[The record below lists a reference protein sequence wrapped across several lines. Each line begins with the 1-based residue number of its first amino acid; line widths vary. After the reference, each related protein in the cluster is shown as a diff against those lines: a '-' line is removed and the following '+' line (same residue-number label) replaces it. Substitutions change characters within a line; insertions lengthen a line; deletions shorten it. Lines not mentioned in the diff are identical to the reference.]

1 MPSRAEQAKA
11 ALIERASE
19 IARGRLG
26 EKRGAQA
33 AHFVKAFYANVPP
46 DDLLGEEP
54 ETLFAAALAL
64 WTFGAERMPGTAK
77 VRIFN
82 PNPDEHGWRSSHTIV
97 EIVNDDMPFLVDSV
111 TAAINQRDLTVHLV
125 IHPVVRVERDAKG
138 RIVATDSKDA
148 APESFMQ
155 LRIDELLDP
164 KRHTEIA
171 AVIERVLGDVRNA
184 VTDWRPMLA
193 KVEETL
199 EEIATETTNLPDEQ
213 TDEARSFLQWLPD
226 DHYIFLGYREYDIAG
241 EGDSQSLSIRRG
253 SGLGVLRDETISV
266 FDGLRNLD
274 TLPADLRQFL
284 KQSRLLIVTK
294 ANHRAT
300 VHRPVHMDSI
310 VVKRFDNKGRIF
322 GERLFVGLLTSVAY
336 NRSPRD
342 TPILRRKVA
351 HVLERSGF
359 SPRSHDGK
367 ALAHILET
375 YPRDELFQISEDE
388 LFQIA
393 LGILHLQE
401 RQRTALFVRRD
412 PFERFIS
419 ALVYLPRDRF
429 TTDLRLRVQD
439 ILATAYKGKVDAFY
453 TQMTDAALGRLHI
466 IVSTTPGAV
475 PDVDV
480 NELEAKIA
488 EATRSWRDHLQEAL
502 IESKGEALGLQLL
515 QRYGN
520 AFPVAYRDRFSA
532 RAAVLDID
540 RIEQAIAGGTVALN
554 LYRPI
559 EAAPDELRFKIYNAG
574 DQLALSEI
582 LPMLEHMG
590 LRVIG
595 EVPFT
600 IEPAGLGRVV
610 WLHDFGMRT
619 ADGSSVDLA
628 SAKERFQDAYARV
641 WLGEA
646 EADGFNRLIL
656 QAGLDWRD
664 VAMLRAYAKYLRQ
677 TGAAFSQAY
686 MEETLARNG
695 TIAAALVNLFRV
707 RFDPAG
713 QDRDQRAL
721 AIRAGIE
728 RAFDAVTS
736 LDEDR
741 ILRRFL
747 NLIEASL
754 RTNFF
759 QKQENGQPKPY
770 LSVKLDSRIVEELPL
785 PRPMVEIFVYSTRV
799 EAVHLRGG
807 KVARGGIRWSD
818 RREDFRAEVL
828 GLLKAQMVK
837 NAVIVPV
844 GSKGGFV
851 VKRPPSSGGREAL
864 MEEVVYCYKT
874 MMRGLLDI
882 TDNRSGDKILPPP
895 DVVRHD
901 EDDPYLVVAADKGT
915 ATFSDI
921 ANGVAAEYQYWLG
934 DAFASGGSAGYD
946 HKKMGIT
953 ARGGWESVKR
963 HFRELDV
970 DIQNQ
975 DFTVIGVGDM
985 SGDVFGNGMLLSEH
999 IKLLGAFNHLHIFV
1013 DPDPDPKAS
1022 FAERKRLF
1030 DLPRS
1035 SWRDYDPKLIS
1046 AGGGVFDRS
1055 AKTVAVSPQVKAAF
1069 GLDAA
1074 SVSPSDLIRAILKAK
1089 VDLLWLGGIG
1099 TYVKATAESQ
1109 VSVGDRGNDAL
1120 RINAERLRCRV
1131 VGEGA
1136 NLGFTQRGRIAYA
1149 QAGGWINTDAIDNS
1163 AGVDCSDHEVNI
1175 KILLNGLVDAGDL
1188 TVKQRDELL
1197 ETMTEEVAE
1206 LVLRDNYLQTQAIS
1220 IWRKN
1225 DWLRLDQQGRFMR
1238 ALERSGQ
1245 LDRSLEYLPD
1255 DETIQ
1260 ERIALRQGLTR
1271 SELAVLLAY
1280 AKISLYH
1287 ELLPSDLP
1295 DDPQLIDDLV
1305 RYFPTPL
1312 QQRFRDAIPQHRLR
1326 REIIASVVTNSLVNR
1341 VGPTFLYVM
1350 KEKTGCDAAAIARAY
1365 ATTRA
1370 VFDLRSYWSQIEGLD
1385 NKVPASVQ
1393 ISMLDTTVDIAE
1405 AGTLWFLRNARGAA
1419 DLPGGIEVHRN
1430 GIAELAATL
1439 GSVGT
1444 DEDRAEIE
1452 QRVITYRRDGVPE
1465 DLARRMTALDRL
1477 GSGLDIV
1484 EIANRGGHKLA
1495 DVARIYFSVG
1505 DRFHLDWLRRASREV
1520 NLDTHWD
1527 RMAVAAVIDDLYLH
1541 QRELTHG
1548 VLTNG
1553 AAAGAEPVDRWMS
1566 ERAIAVRRI
1575 EALFAELRH
1584 TGGFDLA
1591 KLAVANREL
1600 RLLTDS

>member
-1 MPSRAEQAKA
+1 MPSRAEQAKS

-19 IARGRLG
+19 IARERFGD
-26 EKRGAQA
+26 KRGTQA
-33 AHFVKAFYANVPP
+33 AQFVQAFYANVPP
-46 DDLLGEEP
+46 DDILGEEP

-64 WTFGAERMPGTAK
+64 WTFGAERTPGVAK

-82 PNPDEHGWRSSHTIV
+82 PHPDEHGWRSTHTIV

-111 TAAINQRDLTVHLV
+111 TAEINQRNLTVHLV
-125 IHPVVRVERDAKG
+125 IHPIVQVERDAKG
-138 RIVATDSKDA
+138 RIVATNSKNA

-155 LRIDELLDP
+155 LRIDELLDQ
-164 KRHTEIA
+164 KQHAEIA
-171 AVIERVLGDVRNA
+171 EGIGRVLEDVRHA
-184 VTDWRPMLA
+184 VSDWQPMLG
-193 KVEETL
+193 KVGETL
-199 EEIATETTNLPDEQ
+199 AEIETETIDLPGEEIE
-213 TDEARSFLQWLPD
+213 EARTFLRWLLD

-241 EGDSQSLSIRRG
+241 EGESQSLSIREG
-253 SGLGVLRDETISV
+253 SGLGVLRDEAVSV

-274 TLPADLRQFL
+274 RLPADLRQFL

-294 ANHRAT
+294 ANRRSS

-310 VVKRFDNKGRIF
+310 LVKRFDARGQIF
-322 GERLFVGLLTSVAY
+322 GERLYVGLLTSVAY

-342 TPILRRKVA
+342 IPILRRKA
-351 HVLERSGF
+351 ANILARSGF
-359 SPRSHDGK
+359 LPGSHDGK

-388 LFQIA
+388 LFEIA

-401 RQRTALFVRRD
+401 RQRTALFVRKD

-429 TTDLRLRVQD
+429 TTDLRLKVQE
-439 ILATAYKGKVDAFY
+439 ILAKAYNGEIEAFY
-453 TQMTDAALGRLHI
+453 TQMTDAALGRLQFI
-466 IVSTTPGAV
+466 IATTPGAV
-475 PDVDV
+475 PEVDAV
-480 NELEAKIA
+480 ELEARIA

-502 IESKGEALGLQLL
+502 IEAKGEALGLQLL

-520 AFPVAYRDRFSA
+520 AFPVSYRDRFTA
-532 RAAVLDID
+532 RSAVLDIE
-540 RIEQAIAGGTVALN
+540 RIEQATAGGTVALN

-590 LRVIG
+590 LKVIG

-600 IEPAGLGRVV
+600 VEPAGLGRVV

-619 ADGSSVDLA
+619 ANGSTVDLA
-628 SAKERFQDAYARV
+628 SAKERFQEAYARV
-641 WLGEA
+641 WRGEA

-677 TGAAFSQAY
+677 TGAAFSQTY

-695 TIAAALVNLFRV
+695 DIASTLVELFRV
-707 RFDPAG
+707 RFDPAIE
-713 QDRDQRAL
+713 DRDQRAL
-721 AIRAGIE
+721 DIGARIE
-728 RAFDAVTS
+728 AALDKVAS

-759 QKQENGQPKPY
+759 QKQENGEPKSY
-770 LSVKLDSRIVEELPL
+770 LSIKLDSQIVEELPL
-785 PRPMVEIFVYSTRV
+785 PKPMVEIFVYSPRV

-851 VKRPPSSGGREAL
+851 VKRPPATGGREAL

-882 TDNRSGDKILPPP
+882 TDNRSGDAIMPPP

-921 ANGVAAEYQYWLG
+921 ANGVAAEYRHWLG

-953 ARGGWESVKR
+953 ARGAWESVKR
-963 HFRELDV
+963 HFRELSL
-970 DIQNQ
+970 DIQTQ
-975 DFTVIGVGDM
+975 DFTVVGVGDM
-985 SGDVFGNGMLLSEH
+985 SGDVFGNGMLLSGH
-999 IKLLGAFNHLHIFV
+999 IKLIGAFNHLHIFI
-1013 DPDPDPKAS
+1013 DPDPDPAAS

-1030 DLPRS
+1030 ELPRS
-1035 SWRDYDPKLIS
+1035 AWSDYDQALIS
-1046 AGGGVFDRS
+1046 EGGGVFDRS
-1055 AKTVAVSPQVKAAF
+1055 AKTIPVSPQMKAAF
-1069 GLDAA
+1069 GLDTDRIA
-1074 SVSPSDLIRAILKAK
+1074 PTDLMRAIIKAK

-1099 TYVKATAESQ
+1099 TYVKAASESQ
-1109 VSVGDRGNDAL
+1109 ASVGDRANDAL
-1120 RINAERLRCRV
+1120 RVNAERLRCRA

-1149 QAGGWINTDAIDNS
+1149 QAGGMINTDAIDNS

-1188 TVKQRDELL
+1188 TMKQRDKLL
-1197 ETMTEEVAE
+1197 EAMTDEVAE

-1220 IWRKN
+1220 IWRKH
-1225 DWLRLDQQGRFMR
+1225 DWLRLDQHGRFMR

-1245 LDRSLEYLPD
+1245 LDRNLEYLPD

-1260 ERIALRQGLTR
+1260 ERISLRQGLTR
-1271 SELAVLLAY
+1271 PELAVLLAY
-1280 AKISLYH
+1280 AKISLYQ

-1295 DDPQLIDDLV
+1295 DDPQLVDDLV

-1312 QQRFRDAIPQHRLR
+1312 QQRYRDAIAQHRLR
-1326 REIIASVVTNSLVNR
+1326 REIIATVVTNSLVNR
-1341 VGPTFLYVM
+1341 VGPTFLHVM
-1350 KEKTGCDAAAIARAY
+1350 KEKTGYDAASITRAY
-1365 ATTRA
+1365 ATTRG
-1370 VFDLRSYWSQIEGLD
+1370 VFDLRSYWSEIEALD

-1405 AGTLWFLRNARGAA
+1405 TGTIWFLRNAQAGDIA
-1419 DLPGGIEVHRN
+1419 GGIEIFRN
-1430 GIAELAATL
+1430 GIAELAETL
-1439 GSVGT
+1439 ESVGT

-1452 QRVITYRRDGVPE
+1452 QRVVAYRRDGVPE
-1465 DLARRMTALDRL
+1465 ELARRMTRLDRL

-1484 EIANRGGHKLA
+1484 EIAGRGDHKLA
-1495 DVARIYFSVG
+1495 DVARIYFAVG
-1505 DRFHLDWLRRASREV
+1505 DRFHLDWLRRSSREV

-1527 RMAVAAVIDDLYLH
+1527 RMAVAAVVDDLFLH
-1541 QRELTHG
+1541 QRQLTHG
-1548 VLTNG
+1548 ILANG
-1553 AAAGAEPVDRWMS
+1553 VADDALPVDRWMS

-1575 EALFAELRH
+1575 ETLFAELRH

-1600 RLLTDS
+1600 RTLTDG

>member
-1 MPSRAEQAKA
+1 MSSRAEQAKA

-26 EKRGAQA
+26 EKRGAPA
-33 AHFVKAFYANVPP
+33 AHFVQAFYANVPP
-46 DDLLGEEP
+46 DDMLGEEP
-54 ETLFAAALAL
+54 ETLFASALAL
-64 WTFGAERMPGTAK
+64 WTFGAERTPGHAK

-82 PNPDEHGWRSSHTIV
+82 PNPDEHGWRSTHTIV

-111 TAAINQRDLTVHLV
+111 TAAINQRELTVHLV
-125 IHPVVRVERDAKG
+125 IHPIVRVERDAKG
-138 RIVATDSKDA
+138 RVVATDSKDA

-164 KRHTEIA
+164 KRHSEIA
-171 AVIERVLGDVRNA
+171 DDLVRVLDDVRHA
-184 VTDWRPMLA
+184 VADWPPMLD

-199 EEIATETTNLPDEQ
+199 AEIETVDL
-213 TDEARSFLQWLPD
+213 TDEDVEEARAFLHWLRD

-241 EGDSQSLSIRRG
+241 ESESPTLSIRDG
-253 SGLGVLRDETISV
+253 SGLGVLRDKAVSV

-274 TLPADLRQFL
+274 RLPADLRQFL

-294 ANHRAT
+294 ANHRST

-310 VVKRFDNKGRIF
+310 LIKRFDAKGRIF
-322 GERLFVGLLTSVAY
+322 GERLFVGLLTSTAY

-342 TPILRRKVA
+342 IPILRRKA
-351 HVLERSGF
+351 ANILARSGF
-359 SPRSHDGK
+359 LPGSHDGK

-375 YPRDELFQISEDE
+375 FPRDELFQVSEGE
-388 LFQIA
+388 LFEIA

-401 RQRTALFVRRD
+401 RQRTALFVRKD

-419 ALVYLPRDRF
+419 ALVYLPRDRVN
-429 TTDLRLRVQD
+429 TDLRLRVQD
-439 ILATAYKGKVDAFY
+439 ILAAAYQGKVDAFY

-466 IVSTTPGAV
+466 IIATTPGAV

-480 NELEAKIA
+480 PELEAKIA

-502 IESKGEALGLQLL
+502 IEAKGEALGLQLL

-590 LRVIG
+590 LKVIG

-619 ADGSSVDLA
+619 ADGSAVDLA

-677 TGAAFSQAY
+677 TGAAFSQTY

-695 TIAAALVNLFRV
+695 AIAAGLVRLFRV
-707 RFDPAG
+707 RFDPAENE
-713 QDRDQRAL
+713 RDPRAL
-721 AIRAGIE
+721 EIRAEIE
-728 RAFDAVTS
+728 AALDKVAS

-747 NLIEASL
+747 NLIESSL

-759 QKQENGQPKPY
+759 QKQENGQPKSY
-770 LSVKLDSRIVEELPL
+770 LSVKLDSRTIEELPL
-785 PRPMVEIFVYSTRV
+785 PRPMVEIFVYSPRV

-851 VKRPPSSGGREAL
+851 VKRPPLSGGREAL

-874 MMRGLLDI
+874 LMRGLLDI
-882 TDNRSGDKILPPP
+882 TDNRVGDAIVPPP

-921 ANGVAAEYQYWLG
+921 ANGVAAEYRYWLA

-963 HFRELDV
+963 HFRELAV
-970 DIQNQ
+970 DIQNE
-975 DFTVIGVGDM
+975 DFTVVGVGDM

-999 IKLLGAFNHLHIFV
+999 IKLIAAFNHLHVFI
-1013 DPDPDPKAS
+1013 DPDPDPKTS

-1035 SWRDYDPKLIS
+1035 AWSDYDPALIS

-1055 AKTVAVSPQVKAAF
+1055 AKTISVSPPMKAAF
-1069 GLDAA
+1069 GLEEDR
-1074 SVSPSDLIRAILKAK
+1074 VSPSDLMRAILKAK

-1099 TYVKATAESQ
+1099 TYVKAANESQ
-1109 VSVGDRGNDAL
+1109 ASVGDRTNDAL
-1120 RINAERLRCRV
+1120 RVNAERLRCRV

-1149 QAGGWINTDAIDNS
+1149 QTGGMINTDAIDNS

-1188 TVKQRDELL
+1188 TMKQRDKLL
-1197 ETMTEEVAE
+1197 EQMTDEVAE

-1220 IWRKN
+1220 IWRKH
-1225 DWLRLDQQGRFMR
+1225 DWLRLDQHGRFMR

-1245 LDRSLEYLPD
+1245 LDRALEYLPD

-1260 ERIALRQGLTR
+1260 ERIALRQGLAR
-1271 SELAVLLAY
+1271 PELAVLLAY
-1280 AKISLYH
+1280 AKISLYQ

-1295 DDPQLIDDLV
+1295 DDPQLVDDLV

-1312 QQRFRDAIPQHRLR
+1312 QQRYREAIAQHRLR
-1326 REIIASVVTNSLVNR
+1326 REIIAAVVTNSLVNR
-1341 VGPTFLYVM
+1341 VGPTFLHVM
-1350 KEKTGCDAAAIARAY
+1350 KEKTGYDAAAIARAY

-1370 VFDLRSYWSQIEGLD
+1370 VFDLRSYWSQIEALD
-1385 NKVPASVQ
+1385 NKVPAGVQ

-1405 AGTLWFLRNARGAA
+1405 TGTIWFLRNARASA
-1419 DLPGGIEVHRN
+1419 ELAGGIDAFRQ
-1430 GIAELAATL
+1430 GIAELADTL
-1439 GSVGT
+1439 ESVGT

-1452 QRVITYRRDGVPE
+1452 QRIGVYRRDGVPE
-1465 DLARRMTALDRL
+1465 ELARRMTRLDRL

-1484 EIANRGGHKLA
+1484 EIATRGGHKLA
-1495 DVARIYFSVG
+1495 DVARIYFAVG
-1505 DRFHLDWLRRASREV
+1505 DRFHLDWLRLASREV

-1527 RMAVAAVIDDLYLH
+1527 RMAVAAVVDDLFLH

-1548 VLTNG
+1548 ILANG
-1553 AAAGAEPVDRWMS
+1553 AAGEAQPVDRWMS
-1566 ERAIAVRRI
+1566 ERAILVRRL
-1575 EALFAELRH
+1575 ETLFAELRH

-1600 RLLTDS
+1600 RTLTDA